1 MKTIKFLGTILC
13 VVLVSFATTSCGG
26 DDETVVIIPE
36 QDTNPVPT
44 PTPSPTTAKKLIKIV
59 EEEYEDGG
67 ANKNST
73 TFLFDYDEEGRV
85 NYAKR
90 YDSYNTFSFDVLYDE
105 NEIEYSYRESYGSNY
120 GSMDDYSIYGE
131 VSMRVSEGKII
142 FAVDD
147 ANGAVTNHNFEYNT
161 VGRLSAYSWNAYSWG
176 ESTSF
181 TWSGDKLVR
190 SIRGDA
196 AAGKS
201 DELYFKYSGK
211 TCKAFNPMLLI
222 CYEDYL
228 NNFLPLLAQPEWIG
242 AKTTQLF
249 DSYTEEDETC
259 TLTYTMD
266 ADGYVKKC
274 TTVWKESDGS
284 IDERDVYTFTWE

>member
-1 MKTIKFLGTILC
+1 MSTFRTLGTILC
-13 VVLVSFATTSCGG
+13 AVLVGFSMTACGG
-26 DDETVVIIPE
+26 DDETVVVVPGGST
-36 QDTNPVPT
+36 DPT
-44 PTPSPTTAKKLIKIV
+44 PTPTPTPGTLKKLIKIV
-59 EEEYEDGG
+59 EDEYDD
-67 ANKNST
+67 AWSDRWT
-73 TFLFDYDEEGRV
+73 TTYLFDYDEEGRV
-85 NYAKR
+85 DYAKK
-90 YDSYNTFSFDVLYDE
+90 YDGNESISLDVSYDD
-105 NEIEYSYRESYGSNY
+105 NEIQYNYRKTYSYTTETF
-120 GSMDDYSIYGE
+120 YGE
-131 VSMRVSEGKII
+131 ASLRVSDGKLI

-147 ANGAVTNHNFEYNT
+147 DNNATTNYNIEYNT
-161 VGRLSAYSWNAYSWG
+161 AGHIAGWSWSAYSWG

-190 SIRGDA
+190 SISGDA

-211 TCKAFNPMLLI
+211 TCKAFNPMLMI

-228 NNFLPLLAQPEWIG
+228 DNFLPLLAQPEWIG
-242 AKTTQLF
+242 AKTTQIF

-274 TTVWKESDGS
+274 TAVWKESDGS

>member
-1 MKTIKFLGTILC
+1 M
-13 VVLVSFATTSCGG
+13 
-26 DDETVVIIPE
+26 IIPE

-44 PTPSPTTAKKLIKIV
+44 PTPSPTAAKKLIKIV
-59 EEEYEDGG
+59 EDEYEDGG
-67 ANKNST
+67 SDKWT
-73 TFLFDYDEEGRV
+73 TTYLFNYDEEGRV
-85 NYAKR
+85 DYAKKYNGDR
-90 YDSYNTFSFDVLYDE
+90 AISLDVSYDD
-105 NEIEYSYRESYGSNY
+105 NEIQYNYRTTYSYITETF
-120 GSMDDYSIYGE
+120 YGE
-131 VSMRVSEGKII
+131 VSLHVSDGKLI

-147 ANGAVTNHNFEYNT
+147 DNNATTNYNMGYNT
-161 VGRLSAYSWNAYSWG
+161 AGRIAEWSWSSYSWG

-211 TCKAFNPMLLI
+211 TCKAFNPMLMI

-228 NNFLPLLAQPEWIG
+228 DYFLPLLAQPEWIG

-274 TTVWKESDGS
+274 TAVWKESDGS

>member
-36 QDTNPVPT
+36 QGTNPVPT
-44 PTPSPTTAKKLIKIV
+44 PTPSPTAAKKLIKIV

-67 ANKNST
+67 SGRR
-73 TFLFDYDEEGRV
+73 TFTYLFNYDEEGRV
-85 NYAKR
+85 DYAQKYNENLAISLDVS
-90 YDSYNTFSFDVLYDE
+90 YDD
-105 NEIEYSYRESYGSNY
+105 NEIQYNYRKTYSYPTGTVY
-120 GSMDDYSIYGE
+120 DYYGE
-131 VSMRVSEGKII
+131 ASLRVSDGKLI

-147 ANGAVTNHNFEYNT
+147 DNNETTNYNMDYNT
-161 VGRLSAYSWNAYSWG
+161 AGRIAEWSWSSYSWG

-211 TCKAFNPMLLI
+211 TCKAFNPMLMI

-274 TTVWKESDGS
+274 TAVWKESDGS

>member
-13 VVLVSFATTSCGG
+13 VVLASFATTSCGG

-44 PTPSPTTAKKLIKIV
+44 PTPSPTAAKKLIKIV

-67 ANKNST
+67 TNKNST

-85 NYAKR
+85 NYAKIN
-90 YDSYNTFSFDVLYDE
+90 DSYGYTSVDVAYEED
-105 NEIEYSYRESYGSNY
+105 EIEYGYSEIHVGGPSY
-120 GSMDDYSIYGE
+120 YGE

-142 FAVDD
+142 YAVDD
-147 ANGAVTNHNFEYNT
+147 NGTAMTNYNFSYNSK
-161 VGRLSAYSWNAYSWG
+161 GRIDQFSWNAFSWG

-190 SIRGDA
+190 SHGGDA
-196 AAGKS
+196 AAG
-201 DELYFKYSGK
+201 EGEVLAFKYSGK

-222 CYEDYL
+222 CYQDAL
-228 NNFLPLLAQPEWIG
+228 DHFLPLIAQPEWIG

-266 ADGYVKKC
+266 AAGYVKKC
-274 TTVWKESDGS
+274 TTVWYDYDGS